1 MLSSK
6 YRIHAMLI
14 LVALVII
21 FLPQFNERPPKEKAA
36 AARVAAAAFLQQVDQ
51 DAFAASW
58 QNAAT
63 LLKEKVTEAEW
74 VDKLSK
80 IRSIAGPMVTRAE
93 DSISYS
99 TTAQDSPD
107 GEYILLTYDTTY
119 KTRGKA
125 SEIVTVML
133 DKDGT
138 WRVAGYFVK

>member
-1 MLSSK
+1 VLSSK

-36 AARVAAAAFLQQVDQ
+36 AARAAAAAFLQQVDQ
-51 DAFAASW
+51 DTFAASW
-58 QNAAT
+58 QSAAP

-80 IRSIAGPMVTRAE
+80 IRSIAGPMVTRSE

-119 KTRGKA
+119 KARGKA

-133 DKDGT
+133 DKDGA